1 MDWKKDFKKAVQC
14 FKSSKFDEAL
24 EYLNKAIDNGGHE
37 EHVVFDSRSAV
48 YAKLGETRLAILDA
62 KKVIQ
67 LGPGRWQG
75 YTRAARLFFQINRF
89 AEAQTMVDAA
99 LRRVS
104 PDDQKNC
111 TSLLSLSSEIK
122 ETRRRT
128 TCHINTLP
136 YELLSE
142 IFQYLVDLDHTNALL
157 VSRISKDFRGI
168 ALHSP
173 ALWGTLVLSNKSPV
187 RKTSWW
193 IEKSKG
199 QIKELHIRRGVLDDS
214 KWALEMLEGIQW
226 RSLRVLRLEDIDLTD
241 YLTKHGDVDGFL
253 PSLEE
258 LDIRDKLLETSRD
271 HFVSQIASRARR
283 LTLEGSF
290 VKLGRLTSTSLTHL
304 TLRRTTGFHSR
315 EVSALLATNP
325 DLQELC
331 LDLILTET
339 RVPPSS
345 RISLPNLKTLEA
357 SNPPQLLQYLSVPAL
372 TVVRVRQSMNLDRF
386 LTSLIQ
392 NNTTLLTELSIVS
405 CATSTPIVLELLR
418 MNPSLDTLV
427 LNSLSTANPVVEAI
441 ASSTLCPALT
451 HIDVSHCSDVQT
463 GPLHRLVK
471 SRLVVEVD
479 GETSSGEGTSSQ
491 RPVPIDTIR
500 VDGCPRLE
508 AEFIPWFRERV
519 RTFSCVYMTRKAAS
533 WKR

>member
-67 LGPGRWQG
+67 LGPARWQG
-75 YTRAARLFFQINRF
+75 YTRAARLFFQVNRF
-89 AEAQTMVDAA
+89 AEAQTMADAA
-99 LRRVS
+99 LRRVP
-104 PDDQKNC
+104 PDDQKNR
-111 TSLLSLSSEIK
+111 TSLLSLVSEIK
-122 ETRRRT
+122 DTRRRT

-142 IFQYLVDLDHTNALL
+142 IFQYLVNLDHTNTLL
-157 VSRISKDFRGI
+157 VSRTSKHFRDI

-199 QIKELHIRRGVLDDS
+199 RIKELHIRRGVLDDS
-214 KWALEMLEGIQW
+214 KWALDLLEGIQW
-226 RSLRVLRLEDIDLTD
+226 RNLRVLRLEDIDLTD
-241 YLTKHGDVDGFL
+241 YLTKHKDVDGFL

-258 LDIRDKLLETSRD
+258 IDIRDKLLDTSRD
-271 HFVSQIASRARR
+271 PFVSQIASQARR
-283 LTLEGSF
+283 LTLEGSY
-290 VKLGRLTSTSLTHL
+290 VKLDRLTSTSLTHL
-304 TLRRTTGFHSR
+304 TLRRTTGCHSR
-315 EVSALLATNP
+315 DLPALLAANP

-331 LDLILTET
+331 VDVILAET
-339 RVPPSS
+339 RAPPSS
-345 RISLPNLKTLEA
+345 RIALPNLKTLEA
-357 SNPPQLLQYLSVPAL
+357 CSPTQIFQCLSAPAL
-372 TVVRVRQSMNLDRF
+372 TVVRVRQSMNIDPF
-386 LTSLIQ
+386 LTNLIQ
-392 NNTTLLTELSIVS
+392 NNTTLLTELSIMS
-405 CATSTPIVLELLR
+405 CGAATPIVLELLR
-418 MNPSLDTLV
+418 MNPSLNTLV
-427 LNSLSTANPVVEAI
+427 LNLASANPVVEAL

-451 HIDVSHCSDVQT
+451 HIDVSHCPDIQT

-471 SRLVVEVD
+471 SRLAVEVD
-479 GETSSGEGTSSQ
+479 SETLSGEGTSSQ
-491 RPVPIDTIR
+491 RPAPIDTIR
-500 VDGCPRLE
+500 VDGCPRIE
-508 AEFIPWFRERV
+508 SDFIPWFRQRV
-519 RTFSCVYMTRKAAS
+519 PTFSCVYMTKKAAS